1 MNIKRLKMLAAG
13 LALVVGLMLVGGLAM
28 GAQSGLAAETTPP
41 PGVEGIYRGE
51 STAVRFSISQ
61 PVREMPL
68 YAGEM
73 VPYDGDSDLPSGLE
87 GPLGPQDVDPL
98 VQSIA
103 GPLAMPA
110 PSVSFDSVSN
120 LASVSP
126 PDPVGDVGPN
136 HYVAMSNLYFA
147 IYNKTGTL
155 LSGPFANN
163 TLWAG
168 FGGDCE
174 TDNSGDPIVLYDQ
187 FADRWILTQFTASG
201 PTYFNCVAISTTG
214 DPTGSYYRWA
224 FSTGS
229 NFPDYPKYAVW
240 SDAYYISTR
249 EFAGAS
255 YAGVGAYALN
265 RDDML
270 SGDATP
276 QVISF
281 LVPPGGT
288 PYNIGDG
295 LLPADIDGSA
305 LPPAG
310 SPNYFVGSMDNGGPY
325 GAPQDALTLWKFT
338 VNWAAPGSSSFVLAN
353 TIPVA
358 AFDSMFPCTPTSRAC
373 IPQPGTAN
381 KLDILSYRQRPLWR
395 LAYRNYG
402 THESLVTNQ
411 AVEAT
416 AGMAGIRWYELR
428 SPNSSPVVYQ
438 QGTYAP
444 GDGIHRW
451 MGSIAMDAS
460 GNMALGYSASNGT
473 AVYPSVWYTGRLASD
488 TLDSMPQGEGSIFNG
503 TGSQTGSNRWGDYTS
518 MNIDPVD
525 DCTFWYVNQYIPTTS
540 SVGWRLRVGAF
551 KFPTCEIQTQTD
563 LSITKAGPALVEPG
577 ALLTYTL
584 SVTNNGPDAITNTI
598 TLNNTSS
605 IAIPSSGAA
614 APYPSTIDTSAL
626 SGVLLDVNVILSNVG
641 HTWPDDVDVL
651 LVGPGGETAMLMS
664 DAGGSNDITLT
675 PLTFDDDAAASLPD
689 SALIVS
695 GTYLPTD
702 YEAGDVLPAPA
713 PAGPYLTDLSVFEGA
728 SWQGVWSLYVFDD
741 TGGDLGSIANG
752 WSLELLFA
760 ADTVNIS
767 DTLPAGVTPLG
778 YVGVGWD
785 CTLSGNLVQCT
796 SSVMPLGPAP
806 DLILGMTAPMT
817 TGYITNTAQVTTT
830 VVDDN
835 PLNDFSSVMTLVD
848 TPPVAVGDVYTTTE
862 DTVLTVAAPGVMAND
877 LDVDMDPLTVA
888 LYAYPL
894 NGVVTLAI
902 DGSFIYTPTAD
913 YFGTDFF
920 MYTLS
925 DGYLTETAQVDLV
938 ITSVLDA
945 PMVAA
950 GDDQMVAEGD
960 LVFFS
965 GTFSDPGLRRLPLA
979 GETFRWDFGDGFQSI
994 GAPTA
999 SHAYE
1004 DNGTFTAMLT
1014 ITDTDGLAGSDSLLV
1029 EVANVAPSL
1038 DALPDQ
1044 QTLTAQMVYVNGV
1057 YADPGILD
1065 THTVVIEWA
1074 PGITETLNLAA
1085 GGSTFSAGHAY
1096 FVPGTYLITVTITD
1110 DDGAMDIRNFEVI
1123 VNPRMVYLP
1132 TLLR

>member
-1 MNIKRLKMLAAG
+1 
-13 LALVVGLMLVGGLAM
+13 
-28 GAQSGLAAETTPP
+28 
-41 PGVEGIYRGE
+41 
-51 STAVRFSISQ
+51 
-61 PVREMPL
+61 
-68 YAGEM
+68 
-73 VPYDGDSDLPSGLE
+73 
-87 GPLGPQDVDPL
+87 
-98 VQSIA
+98 
-103 GPLAMPA
+103 
-110 PSVSFDSVSN
+110 
-120 LASVSP
+120 
-126 PDPVGDVGPN
+126 
-136 HYVAMSNLYFA
+136 MSNLYFA
-147 IYNKTGTL
+147 VYDKTGTL
-155 LSGPFANN
+155 LAGPFANN

-168 FGGDCE
+168 FGGACQTE
-174 TDNSGDPIVLYDQ
+174 NSGDPIVIYDQ
-187 FADRWILTQFTASG
+187 FADRWMLTQFTSAG
-201 PTYFNCVAISTTG
+201 PTYYNCVALSTTG
-214 DPTGSYYRWA
+214 DPTGTYYRWA

-249 EFAGAS
+249 EFSSSS

-265 RDDML
+265 RTQML
-270 SGDATP
+270 AGNASP

-281 LVPPGGT
+281 LVAPGGT

-338 VNWAAPGSSSFVLAN
+338 VNWVTPASSSFVLAN

-358 AFDSMFPCTPTSRAC
+358 AFDSMFPCTPNSRAC
-373 IPQPGTAN
+373 IPQPGTTT
-381 KLDILSYRQRPLWR
+381 KVDILSYRQRPLWR

-416 AGMAGIRWYELR
+416 AGIAGIRWYELR

-444 GDGIHRW
+444 GASDGIHRW
-451 MGSIAMDAS
+451 MGSIAMDAA
-460 GNMALGYSASNGT
+460 GNMALGYSASDGT
-473 AVYPSVWYTGRLASD
+473 SVYPSVWYTGRLASD
-488 TLDSMPQGEGSIFNG
+488 ALGSMPQGEGSIFNG

-518 MNIDPVD
+518 MNVDPVD

-540 SVGWRLRVGAF
+540 SVGWRLRVGSF
-551 KFPTCEIQTQTD
+551 KFPACSIQTHSD
-563 LSITKAGPALVEPG
+563 LSIDKTAAALVEPG

-584 SVTNNGPDAITNTI
+584 SVTNNGPDAITNTVT
-598 TLNNTSS
+598 TLNNTAS
-605 IAIPSSGAA
+605 IVMPSSGAA
-614 APYPSTIDTSAL
+614 TPYPSTIDTSAL
-626 SGVLLDVNVILSNVG
+626 SGVLLDVNVTLSNVG
-641 HTWPDDVDVL
+641 HTWPDDMDVL
-651 LVGPGGETAMLMS
+651 LIGPGGEMVMLVS
-664 DAGGSNDITLT
+664 DAGGSSDIIFTT
-675 PLTFDDDAAASLPD
+675 LTFDDEASASLPD
-689 SALIVS
+689 SALIAS

-713 PAGPYLTDLSVFEGA
+713 PAGPYLTDLSVFEGEP
-728 SWQGVWSLYVFDD
+728 WQGVWSLYVFDD
-741 TGGDLGSIANG
+741 TGSDSGSIANG
-752 WSLELLFA
+752 WSLELLVA
-760 ADTVNIS
+760 ADTVSIS

-806 DLILGMTAPMT
+806 DLILGMTAPLT
-817 TGYITNTAQVTTT
+817 TGYITNTAQVVTT

-862 DTVLTVAAPGVMAND
+862 DAVLTVAAPGVIDND
-877 LDVDMDPLTVA
+877 LDADMDPLTVV
-888 LYAYPL
+888 LYAFPL
-894 NGVVTLAI
+894 NGEVSLAL
-902 DGSFIYTPTAD
+902 DGSFVYTPTAD
-913 YFGTDFF
+913 YFGTDWF

-950 GDDQMVAEGD
+950 GDDQMAAEGD

-965 GTFSDPGLRRLPLA
+965 GAFSDPGLRRLPLA
-979 GETFRWDFGDGFQSI
+979 GETFRWDFGDGFLSI

-1004 DNGTFTAMLT
+1004 DNGLFTATLT
-1014 ITDTDGLAGSDSLLV
+1014 ITDTDGLAGSDWLLV
-1029 EVANVAPSL
+1029 QVSNVAPSL
-1038 DALPDQ
+1038 DALPDAAA
-1044 QTLTAQMVYVNGV
+1044 LTAEMVWITGV
-1057 YADPGILD
+1057 YSDPGILD
-1065 THTVVIEWA
+1065 THEVVIEWA
-1074 PGITETLNLAA
+1074 SGVTETLNLAA
-1085 GGSTFSAGHAY
+1085 GGSGFSAGHIY
-1096 FVPGTYLITVTITD
+1096 LMPGVYTVTVTITD
-1110 DDGAMDIRNFEVI
+1110 NDGGFATRSFDVTIR
-1123 VNPRMVYLP
+1123 PRMVYLP